1 MGSPWTDSQGDLRKT
16 LRYYHAG
23 FYPPSGSPFL
33 LAIVGWAILAFTIAI
48 LKWLAVNAITGLII
62 IGVLNF
68 FGVTHVP
75 INWVT
80 LLILAVGGVIGAFIL
95 IILSLF

>member
-1 MGSPWTDSQGDLRKT
+1 MPNIL
-16 LRYYHAG
+16 L
-23 FYPPSGSPFL
+23 FLVLLFL
-33 LAIVGWAILAFTIAI
+33 LALVGWAILALTIAI

-68 FGVTHVP
+68 LGVTHVP
-75 INWVT
+75 INWLT
-80 LLILAVGGVIGAFIL
+80 LLILAIGGVIGAFIL

>member
-1 MGSPWTDSQGDLRKT
+1 MPDFIL
-16 LRYYHAG
+16 LLVLL
-23 FYPPSGSPFL
+23 FL
-33 LAIVGWAILAFTIAI
+33 LALVGWAILALTIAI

-62 IGVLNF
+62 IGILNF
-68 FGVTHVP
+68 LGVTHVP
-75 INWVT
+75 INWLT